1 MALVGGYT
9 RAGFSFSNA
18 AAATLGTSY
27 QYIELKADATNAPRA
42 ANVPVACHID
52 SVTFEI
58 TVTSGSPATLTFY
71 LSRDSGGDYPLTPE
85 GTAAIITGKTTAAKR
100 GTAVMIG
107 RDYLNPKISGID
119 VDDTLYVQLKLSSG
133 AGTVKTYLTWKA

>member
-1 MALVGGYT
+1 
-9 RAGFSFSNA
+9 
-18 AAATLGTSY
+18 
-27 QYIELKADATNAPRA
+27 
-42 ANVPVACHID
+42 
-52 SVTFEI
+52 
-58 TVTSGSPATLTFY
+58 
-71 LSRDSGGDYPLTPE
+71 

-133 AGTVKTYLTWKA
+133 AGTVKTYLNWKA